1 MRNLKMSKKLLVG
14 FGSVLV
20 LLIVIVYFAASAFK
34 TVGNLLTEFYEEPF
48 ADVQISDEFMLDV
61 NLAAKN
67 MLFASSSTDD
77 AETAERLDMAEA
89 NIADME
95 NALAELKKHYTGDMA
110 DVETIEKTLSLSE
123 QLSSTSGLLLKS
135 TM

>member
-1 MRNLKMSKKLLVG
+1 MKNLKMSKKLLVG

-34 TVGNLLTEFYEEPF
+34 TVGDLLTEFYEEPF
-48 ADVQISDEFMLDV
+48 TDVQISDEFMLDV

-67 MLFASSSTDD
+67 MLFASSSPDD

-95 NALAELKKHYTGDMA
+95 NALAELKK
-110 DVETIEKTLSLSE
+110 I
-123 QLSSTSGLLLKS
+123 
-135 TM
+135 